1 MKVLVLHNN
10 NLPEFLLRSAKLEDV
25 NVKSIS
31 VALPETDVPDFDS
44 HISQKMVDEYGA
56 NLIKECYDI
65 IILPYNT
72 TENDLEY
79 TGLRILAHLRVTREW
94 NCMATPIMFLGPDT
108 LLEVNQFCE
117 LGGLLNTFN
126 VFTSSITKQED
137 LITKLRWIKK
147 ETRAIE
153 SIETTPEYKAFLK
166 RMRSLSAP
174 ANYTSHHSLANEWAI
189 MRWNDMMSQPV
200 DLPDNGFTHMLYY
213 KYLRALYGD
222 SQKMKRWLNK
232 NNYTDLERF
241 DGIIG
246 NKKLVLI
253 DDEWDKGWAGILKHI
268 ADSSGFDF
276 NYCEIKKEWDR
287 NTLIKEVL
295 VFIDKNDADCF
306 LLDLRLHD
314 TDFNEQYLKENELR
328 LSGYEILDY
337 IKEKNE
343 ANQVVIFSASNKVW
357 NFKNTVWDYKVGL
370 KARDGATDYLL
381 KETPESVLK
390 SRESYNLYLNFFNSI
405 QTSFKLSELKKV
417 VEKQVYLK
425 HICSVVSPLDEFY
438 RLVLLDKGRDKKSI
452 LKACLMCLMSFLE
465 DYIKDRF
472 ELLKTGKDSSE
483 RIKLVKTQKYGGAT
497 IEENVEKHI
506 FVRREKKDTKYYNI
520 IDSYYTKEETESRNL
535 FTSVSEG
542 DIGLLISALYIN
554 YEMSNL
560 YMNDFFLPIKNK
572 RNTISHKPDN
582 IPLRYNELYNFYFKI
597 IVPVIEHDYKK

>member
-390 SRESYNLYLNFFNSI
+390 SSESYNLYLNFFNSI

-472 ELLKTGKDSSE
+472 ELLKTGKDSSK

-572 RNTISHKPDN
+572 RNTISHEPDN